1 MPEPKRILCIN
12 PGSTSTKL
20 AVWEDRREIFRISL
34 EHDAASLADYPNAAA
49 QYGMRR
55 AAVVDALAIAGI
67 GLDTLHAIAAR
78 GAALPPP
85 LEGGAYVIDDAMV
98 DLLLN
103 RPVIE
108 HASNVA
114 APIAHDLGRSL
125 GIPAYI
131 YDSVAA
137 DERDPI
143 ARFSGLEEL
152 PRISLSHVLNMRAQ
166 AIAAAERLGRP
177 YRDLTL
183 IVTHLGGG
191 ISSSLHRDGRMID
204 NVSEDEGPFSPE
216 RAGRVPRRWLIDLCF
231 SGSLDHATLRRK
243 LYGRGGLVSYL
254 GTSSAVEV
262 ERRIAAGDL
271 HAEEVYRAMAL
282 QIGKSIGELAT
293 VVAGRVDA
301 IVLTGGIAH
310 STLLTGWIAER
321 VSFLAPVMVLPGE
334 NELQSLAF
342 GILRVL
348 AREEPA
354 KLYRPQIRT
363 TGTPQSAAA
372 RRVPEPIAAE
382 R

>member
-20 AVWEDRREIFRISL
+20 AVYDDRREILKVSL
-34 EHDAASLADYPNAAA
+34 GHDTDDLAHFPNAAA

-55 AAVVDALAIAGI
+55 AAVVDALEKAGI
-67 GLDTLHAIAAR
+67 GLDTLTAIAAR

-85 LEGGAYVIDDAMV
+85 LEGGAYLVDAAMV
-98 DLLLN
+98 DLLLD
-103 RPVIE
+103 RPLIE

-114 APIAHDLGRSL
+114 APIAHDLGQRL

-166 AIAAAERLGRP
+166 AIAASERLGRP
-177 YRDLTL
+177 YRELTL

-191 ISSSLHRDGRMID
+191 ISSSLHRGGRMID

-216 RAGRVPRRWLIDLCF
+216 RAGRVPRRWLIDLCYA
-231 SGSLDHATLRRK
+231 GTWDHATLRRK

-262 ERRIAAGDL
+262 ERLIAAGDSR
-271 HAEEVYRAMAL
+271 AEEVYRAMAQ

-293 VVAGRVDA
+293 VVAGDVDA

-334 NELQSLAF
+334 NELESLAL

-348 AREEPA
+348 DGEEPA
-354 KLYRPQIRT
+354 KLYRP
-363 TGTPQSAAA
+363 AA
-372 RRVPEPIAAE
+372 RAGEPPREDAAE
-382 R
+382 CRALTPA